1 VFSNVLTKFFTS
13 RNENENNEGT
23 KQTEVA
29 MLKEITEILNRSP
42 KAMLMDAAGVVSL
55 FVMLF
60 AGLGLSS
67 SF

>member
-1 VFSNVLTKFFTS
+1 
-13 RNENENNEGT
+13 
-23 KQTEVA
+23 